1 MSDIRITILDADGV
15 DSFGLDREPA
25 WLVAVAAQVDLDRA
39 EAEARFDRA
48 YAKLREAA
56 ARLGEVSR

>member
-25 WLVAVAAQVDLDRA
+25 WLVAVAAQLD
-39 EAEARFDRA
+39 ED
-48 YAKLREAA
+48 AA
-56 ARLGEVSR
+56 ADRRRMDDAYCRLWDAVARLTGETR